1 MKRKKE
7 MKMAKDFYT
16 AVEERRSIY
25 VISKDHAV
33 SNERIQEV
41 VEFAVK
47 HTPTSFNSQSGRVV
61 VLFNQHHDK
70 FWDLT
75 KETLREIVPAEDF
88 GPTEQK
94 MEMFKAGSG
103 TVLFFEDEEAVR
115 ALQEQFPTYSDKF
128 PEYSLQSSGMLQ
140 FIVWTALEQ
149 EGLGATLQH
158 YQPLIDEKVRNEWN
172 IPASW
177 KLHAQMPF
185 GQPVAPAGDKE
196 FQPLS
201 ERMKVFK

>member
-1 MKRKKE
+1 
-7 MKMAKDFYT
+7 MAKDFYT

-88 GPTEQK
+88 GSTEQK